1 LFIQSVNENAAQS
14 KVSSF
19 GFMLQQE
26 IRFLN
31 SQDSKGADPCYI
43 INDDK
48 NVIVANYSGGNISV
62 LEKQRW
68 KYF

>member
-48 NVIVANYSGGNISV
+48 TLLLLITLEEISPF
-62 LEKQRW
+62 LEKQ
-68 KYF
+68 